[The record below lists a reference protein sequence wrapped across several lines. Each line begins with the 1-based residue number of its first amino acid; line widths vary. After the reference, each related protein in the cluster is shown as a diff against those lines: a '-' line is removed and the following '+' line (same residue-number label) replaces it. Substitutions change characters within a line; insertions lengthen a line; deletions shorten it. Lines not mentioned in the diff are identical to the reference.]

1 MDLMDIKFKKTYNNF
16 VLNCNFDANEK
27 INGIFGPSGSG
38 KSTLLNCIAGF
49 TNPDSGNISFEGE
62 VFYDSKKKI
71 LLPPEKRNIGYV
83 TQKSNLFPSMNISE
97 NIHYGY
103 KEGNKINIRDI
114 IEMMNISDLL
124 SKFPNQIS
132 GGQAQKI
139 TIARALARNPNVLL
153 MDEPLS
159 ELDLNSKLM
168 ILNYL
173 KKINLEYNI
182 PIIYVSHDVSEMAAI
197 CDNVFIINNGSIAK
211 KISSSELS
219 LESHGDSDFQN
230 IYLTKA
236 NSSKIL
242 EINNVPIK
250 VEMIA
255 ESGNV
260 AIMIPSSSVIISNKK
275 PDASIADNIIVGSLN
290 NYIDLKSKIR
300 LVCNVGFEIIG
311 DISKKSFDNSNL
323 KLNDQIYVIFK
334 SISVKTSTK

>member
-1 MDLMDIKFKKTYNNF
+1 MDIKFKKTYNNF

-173 KKINLEYNI
+173 KKINAEYRI
-182 PIIYVSHDVSEMAAI
+182 PIIYVSHDVSEMIAI
-197 CDNVFIINNGSIAK
+197 CDNILIINNGSINK

-219 LESHGDSDFQN
+219 LESYGDSDFQN
-230 IYLTKA
+230 IYLTKS
-236 NSSKIL
+236 NSPEAL
-242 EINNVPIK
+242 EINTIPIQVSNNVSNGNFAIIYRLPAWPTARETRSSTQVTGQCQWFSLAPARHGHTNIFY
-250 VEMIA
+250 A
-255 ESGNV
+255 ETRATCNTTRATRRTTDHRHPPYTRQFS
-260 AIMIPSSSVIISNKK
+260 ASSV
-275 PDASIADNIIVGSLN
+275 
-290 NYIDLKSKIR
+290 
-300 LVCNVGFEIIG
+300 
-311 DISKKSFDNSNL
+311 
-323 KLNDQIYVIFK
+323 
-334 SISVKTSTK
+334 